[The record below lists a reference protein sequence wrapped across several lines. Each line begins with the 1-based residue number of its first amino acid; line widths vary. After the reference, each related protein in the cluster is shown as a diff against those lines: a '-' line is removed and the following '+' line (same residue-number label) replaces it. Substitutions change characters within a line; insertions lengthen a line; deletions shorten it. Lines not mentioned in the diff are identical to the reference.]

1 MGALSKR
8 KGTRIEHKVITWLE
22 AQGYRVVRAAG
33 SLGAFD
39 LVAVRS
45 LDMVL
50 VQAKSNRWP
59 GTVELERLREW
70 PIPTNCRRMVVRWR
84 DRKPEPDILEL

>member
-1 MGALSKR
+1 VGALSKR
-8 KGTRIEHKVITWLE
+8 KGARVEHKVIAWLE
-22 AQGYRVVRAAG
+22 GQGYRCVRAAG

-59 GTVELERLREW
+59 GTDEMARLREW
-70 PIPTNCRRMVVRWR
+70 QIPANCRRLVVRWR
-84 DRKPEPDILEL
+84 DRRPEPDVMEL